1 MAWYQGEEDERPAGA
16 GEDRRVALVRV
27 AAVDALLVLL
37 PLTLLLV
44 RALPVHLPVGGLDLL
59 LKSDQFRARPDL
71 FSIKDFHFKKI
82 FTEQNCSS
90 GLSQTLAWTCSKVAQ
105 L

>member
-27 AAVDALLVLL
+27 AAVDLLALLILA
-37 PLTLLLV
+37 LLLV
-44 RALPVHLPVGGLDLL
+44 RALPVNLPVRGLDLF
-59 LKSDQFRARPDL
+59 LKSDQFRARPG
-71 FSIKDFHFKKI
+71 FHFKKI